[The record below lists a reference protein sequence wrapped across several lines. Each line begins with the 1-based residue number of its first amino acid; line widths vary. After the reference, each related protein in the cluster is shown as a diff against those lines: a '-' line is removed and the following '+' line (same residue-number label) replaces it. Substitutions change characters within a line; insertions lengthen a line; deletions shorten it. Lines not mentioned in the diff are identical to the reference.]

1 MQNIIKK
8 MVPIPL
14 RLFLRLC
21 YICVKVTFLLKFTL
35 TSSHFSTP
43 AQCDYRYWFP
53 VLILLACIP
62 VVCEKKKQ
70 NKTIHYG
77 QKTR

>member
-1 MQNIIKK
+1 

-53 VLILLACIP
+53 ALILLACIP
-62 VVCEKKKQ
+62 IVCEKK
-70 NKTIHYG
+70 NKTKPFTMG
-77 QKTR
+77 RRLGSNFR